1 MALFRHLYDK
11 VLNWTHHRHAP
22 YYLAGVS
29 FAESSFFPIP
39 PDVMLIPMIM
49 SKPFKAWY
57 FAMITTVSSILGGVL
72 GYLLGYFGFE
82 LIGEPIV
89 QALGY
94 EQSYAR
100 IVGWFAEYGFLAVLL
115 AGFTP
120 IPYKLFT
127 LAAGATQMALLP
139 FVVASIIGRGIRFFM
154 VAALVRYVGK
164 RLEPVIV
171 RYIDAIGLA
180 TVLILILAG
189 LIYWLYGC

>member
-11 VLNWTHHRHAP
+11 VLNWSHHRHAP

-49 SKPFKAWY
+49 SKPLKAWY
-57 FAMITTVSSILGGVL
+57 FAMITTVSSIFGGVL

-82 LIGEPIV
+82 LIGEPMV
-89 QALGY
+89 RALGY
-94 EQSYAR
+94 EQSYAT
-100 IVGWFAEYGFLAVLL
+100 IVSWFAEYGFWAVLL

-154 VAALVRYVGK
+154 VAALIRYVGK
-164 RLEPVIV
+164 KLEPVIV
-171 RYIDAIGLA
+171 RYIDIIGLVM
-180 TVLILILAG
+180 VLILVLAG
-189 LIYWLYGC
+189 LVYWLYGC